1 MQLTIDQLHEI
12 TAGQLRRGPLS
23 VHGVCATVGRI
34 VTDSRDVEAGD
45 VFWELTSDHAKEAVL
60 AEQALTRGA
69 AGVVTSRPIAP
80 RGDRWS
86 IEVSDSCQALHRL
99 LSYGRAQFVGTAV
112 AIAGN
117 VGKSTTGAIIHSVL
131 KQRMSGRVGPEDTA
145 VANAI
150 LALQPSDDYAIVECD
165 ERAAYEM
172 AATAALLKPQI
183 AVVTGFG
190 GAAHDEFDNRAETYS
205 QLLGAL
211 PQDACAILN
220 GDDGQLRRLAGQCR
234 TKIVWVGRTGDC
246 DIVATNVSAG
256 GHLSF
261 QAGGQQFHIPV
272 FGRHHLTSALL
283 AVGVCRSFGLELDE
297 IADSLLDFQPLPW
310 HCQVTRWA
318 GATLISDCNSSNPAS
333 IESALELLRDIESP
347 GRRIAVLGDMLDVS
361 SDGARFHQN
370 FGRKVM
376 TTCGADMLLATGNYR
391 HHVVRGAQMA
401 GMPAHQAIA
410 CQDAEDLIL
419 TIRKTVQ
426 PGDAVLIKGS
436 RDMGMQR
443 ITQALEWQP
452 RRRAA

>member
-1 MQLTIDQLHEI
+1 MQLTVDQLHEI

-23 VHGVCATVGRI
+23 VHGVSAEVGRI
-34 VTDSRDVEAGD
+34 VTSIRDVQAGD
-45 VFWELTSDHAKEAVL
+45 VFWALSNDHVDEADV

-69 AGVVTSRPIAP
+69 AGVITSRPIAP

-86 IEVSDSCQALHRL
+86 IEVSDPRQALHRL
-99 LSYGRAQFVGTAV
+99 VTNGRAQFARTAV
-112 AIAGN
+112 AVAGN
-117 VGKSTTGAIIHSVL
+117 VGKSTTGAMIHAVL
-131 KQRMSGRVGPEDTA
+131 KQRMRGTVGPEDAA

-150 LALQPSDDYAIVECD
+150 LGLQPSDDYAIVECD
-165 ERAAYEM
+165 ERAANDM
-172 AATAALLKPQI
+172 AATAALLKPHI
-183 AVVTGFG
+183 AVVTGIG
-190 GAAHDEFDNRAETYS
+190 GAAHDEVDNRGETYS
-205 QLLGAL
+205 KLLCAL
-211 PQDACAILN
+211 PQDGCAILN
-220 GDDGQLRRLAGQCR
+220 GDDAQLRRLAGQCS
-234 TKIVWVGRTGDC
+234 TKMIWVGRTGDC
-246 DIVATNVSAG
+246 DIVATTVSVG
-256 GHLSF
+256 GQLSF

-283 AVGVCRSFGLELDE
+283 AIGVCRSFGLELDE

-333 IESALELLRDIESP
+333 VGSALELLRDLESP
-347 GRRIAVLGDMLDVS
+347 GRRIAVVGDMLDIC
-361 SDGARFHQN
+361 SDGPEFHQHM
-370 FGRKVM
+370 GQKVM
-376 TTCGADMLLATGNYR
+376 STCGADMLLATGSYR

-401 GMPAHQAIA
+401 GMPSHQAIA
-410 CQDAEDLIL
+410 CQDAEDLIS

-436 RDMGMQR
+436 RAMGMQR

>member
-12 TAGQLRRGPLS
+12 TAGQLWRGPLS

-45 VFWELTSDHAKEAVL
+45 VFWELTSDHAKEADF

-69 AGVVTSRPIAP
+69 AGVVTRRRVAP

-86 IEVSDSCQALHRL
+86 IELSDPIEALHRFVC
-99 LSYGRAQFVGTAV
+99 YGRAQFHGTAV
-112 AIAGN
+112 AVAGT
-117 VGKSTTGAIIHSVL
+117 VGKSTTGAMIHSVL
-131 KQRMSGRVGPEDTA
+131 KHRQSGTVIPAEDH
-145 VANAI
+145 
-150 LALQPSDDYAIVECD
+150 LASGMLSLQSSDEYAIVECD
-165 ERAAYEM
+165 DRIASDM
-172 AATAALLKPQI
+172 ATTAALLQPGI
-183 AVVTGFG
+183 AVVP
-190 GAAHDEFDNRAETYS
+190 AIRNVSHDQFHDRLQSYS
-205 QLLGAL
+205 KLLGAL
-211 PQDACAILN
+211 PQDGCAILN
-220 GDDGQLRRLAGQCR
+220 GDDAQLRRLAGQCSA
-234 TKIVWVGRTGDC
+234 KIVWVGRTGDC

-347 GRRIAVLGDMLDVS
+347 GRRIAVLGDMLDLS
-361 SDGARFHQN
+361 SDGAQFHQN

-391 HHVVRGAQMA
+391 HHVVRGAQLA
-401 GMPAHQAIA
+401 GMPVCRAIA
-410 CQDAEDLIL
+410 CQDAEDVIS
-419 TIRKTVQ
+419 TIRQTVR
-426 PGDAVLIKGS
+426 PGDALLIKAS
-436 RDMGMQR
+436 RAMGMQR
-443 ITQALEWQP
+443 ISQAMEWQP